1 MEIITN
7 KNSHLSID
15 ENSNIND
22 TLDAIVC
29 ALILEGWHVETIR
42 KALLGKAESMYN
54 EFNLATR

>member
-1 MEIITN
+1 M
-7 KNSHLSID
+7 SID